1 MVGKEKRS
9 RKGSLSSNPNGEGK
23 ELKELV
29 YSKIEHT
36 TSPTPIATP
45 TPPPI
50 PDRAR
55 EKVETGKEKIVVSLH
70 KYRTSLKD
78 IGRHVAEEAVRM
90 AEGNLLS
97 AKLGLWE
104 GLKVVEE
111 KLKENKV

>member
-9 RKGSLSSNPNGEGK
+9 KKGSLNSDPNGEEK
-23 ELKELV
+23 ELKGLV

-45 TPPPI
+45 IPPNLS
-50 PDRAR
+50 DNAR

-78 IGRHVAEEAVRM
+78 IGKHVAEEAVRM

-104 GLKVVEE
+104 GVKVVED